1 MQLVNTAGF
10 AQNANLFFPSAMAI
24 DHPLNWYLRKHNEG
38 VIFGPI
44 RFEQLAAWAQTA
56 QINPQDMVSN
66 DREVW
71 TKAPMIPDL
80 AMDWMLKVTDNL
92 LYGPTTAGA
101 LIEFVRLG
109 EIHRDSTVINACTGE
124 SMPLRSA
131 PFFSEEALRAAAGD
145 AQAAQPPKGGIKL
158 NLQQRI
164 RVLESALVEK
174 RVKLNSALETIVRLE
189 AKILELEK
197 YVREIRAGRR

>member
-1 MQLVNTAGF
+1 MRIVNNAEL
-10 AQNANLFFPSAMAI
+10 AQNANHFHPSAMPI
-24 DHPLNWYLRKHNEG
+24 DHLLNWYLRKHNQGE
-38 VIFGPI
+38 IFGPI

-80 AMDWMLKVTDNL
+80 GMDWMLEVTDNL
-92 LYGPTTAGA
+92 IYGPTTAGA
-101 LIEFVRLG
+101 LLEFVRLG
-109 EIHRDSTVINACTGE
+109 EINRDSTIINACTGE
-124 SMPLRSA
+124 SMTLRSA
-131 PFFSEEALRAAAGD
+131 PFFSEEALRATAGD

-164 RVLESALVEK
+164 RVLEAALVEK
-174 RVKLNSALETIVRLE
+174 RVKLNAARETITKLE

-197 YVREIRAGRR
+197 YAREIRAGRR